1 MLIPFD
7 GRCPQVEATAYI
19 APTATL
25 VGSVAVGPDSS
36 VWFGAVLRGDL
47 TAITLGT
54 GSNVQDNSVLHVT
67 RTLGVTI
74 GDEVTIGHSVTL
86 HGCVVGHRC
95 LIGMGATVLDGV
107 EIGEGSI
114 IAAGAVVPEGMI
126 VPPRSLVMGVPGKV
140 RRAVTDEELQAVI
153 ANGAAYVAELKR
165 YRAALG

>member
-25 VGSVAVGPDSS
+25 VGAVTVGPDSS

-47 TAITLGT
+47 TAITLGA

-86 HGCVVGHRC
+86 HGCVVGNRC

-114 IAAGAVVPEGMI
+114 IAAGAVIPEGMI

-140 RRAVTDEELQAVI
+140 RRAVTDEELQGVV
-153 ANGAAYVAELKR
+153 ANGAAYVIELKR